1 MPSPIGHSILA
12 FIVTGLRPGPYG
24 RKRWWPALVIF
35 AGCAADLDFL
45 PGILMGDPNRFH
57 HGPSHSIT
65 AALVFAITVAAFARA
80 LPLRWVV
87 LTFFIY
93 LSHLLGDWLAA
104 DTGAPFGIPLL
115 WPFSSA
121 YFISPV
127 PIFSN
132 FDHGG
137 AGVGLAD
144 FIGQLFSLHNLLAI
158 GLEIAVLGPVLWLV
172 TRYRRRRSRR

>member
-1 MPSPIGHSILA
+1 MPSPVGHSILA
-12 FIVTGLRPGPYG
+12 LIVTGLYRPPDG
-24 RKRWWPALVIF
+24 RKRWWLALVIF

-65 AALVFAITVAAFARA
+65 AALAFAIAVAVLGRR
-80 LPLRWVV
+80 LPRRWIV
-87 LTFFIY
+87 LSFVIY

-121 YFISPV
+121 YFTSPV
-127 PIFSN
+127 PIFSY

-137 AGVGLAD
+137 TGAGLASVID
-144 FIGQLFSLHNLLAI
+144 QLFSLHNLLAI

-172 TRYRRRRSRR
+172 TRYRRRRSQR

>member
-1 MPSPIGHSILA
+1 
-12 FIVTGLRPGPYG
+12 
-24 RKRWWPALVIF
+24 
-35 AGCAADLDFL
+35 CAADLDFL

-65 AALVFAITVAAFARA
+65 AALVFAIAFARA
-80 LPLRWVV
+80 LPMRAVV
-87 LTFFIY
+87 GVFFIY

-132 FDHGG
+132 FEHGG
-137 AGVGLAD
+137 AGAGLAD
-144 FIGQLFSLHNLLAI
+144 FIGQVFSGHNLLAI